1 MVDLSVNIHQLE
13 LSNPVMTR
21 RQGHH
26 TGVARGQRL
35 SANGRDGQW
44 YAQLRGIAKQGCGL
58 FL

>member
-13 LSNPVMTR
+13 LSNPVMT
-21 RQGHH
+21 